1 MFPRCRRPLLR
12 HRAMGK
18 TDNSAKPTA
27 KTTDCRER
35 LIDAAVAE
43 AVEVGYAGLSIEG
56 VLRRAGVSRSSF
68 DANFSGKQPL
78 VEAAYAS
85 LFERFIS
92 RLAQTCQSQT
102 EWPLKVKV
110 GIGVTLDLAAAS
122 PVEARFLTLESLA
135 VDPAL
140 ARQAMESRDRLSRLL
155 APIRTEAPRGAALPG
170 ITEQILVGG
179 IAGVIAS
186 QLVAGDAEQLP
197 ALAPQLVELTLL
209 PYLGGQEA
217 AEVARRP
224 KPPIVEL

>member
-1 MFPRCRRPLLR
+1 
-12 HRAMGK
+12 MG
-18 TDNSAKPTA
+18 TDESSIPTT
-27 KTTDCRER
+27 KMTDRRER

-43 AVEVGYAGLSIEG
+43 AVEVGYVGLSIEG
-56 VLRRAGVSRSSF
+56 VLQRAEVPPSSF
-68 DANFSGKQPL
+68 EANFSGKEAL
-78 VEAAYAS
+78 IEAAYAS

-92 RLAQTCQSQT
+92 RLAQTCRSQT

-140 ARQAMESRDRLSRLL
+140 ARQRMESRGRLSRLL
-155 APIRTEAPRGAALPG
+155 AAGRTEAPRGAFLPG
-170 ITEQILVGG
+170 ITEQALVAG
-179 IAGVIAS
+179 IAGVISS
-186 QLVAGDAEQLP
+186 QLIGGEAEHLP

-224 KPPIVEL
+224 RPPTMEL